1 MKTEVNSEISSRI
14 DRILSSFKNGNN
26 HQDVF
31 SLFVENFKSSFGFT
45 TASISNFNKF
55 YFNFT
60 PMCTY
65 GKIDQEEMEKI
76 YSLINNDVRSLNNVD
91 GENFISKVL
100 SVNEQENI
108 YLMLHPVQLRNEIK
122 ALFIFLNDKPCDLS
136 EDEKCIFQITSKY
149 CVNVLYELEL
159 ENKIVTQKENAEK
172 EITER
177 TLRIGESLR
186 QLKEMQDHL
195 LVGIF
200 LVDKKNGLIADVN
213 LMAQKIIGLPKEEI
227 IFRKRS
233 DFFLFEESLESFHD
247 LRIVTEGLLQTGD
260 GRIISIIRKTSEVKM
275 NGGSYLLENFI
286 DISDRK
292 LMEQELQR
300 AHDDLEK
307 RVEERT
313 KQLSQTNLELHNQI
327 KERIKSEEERMKLYW
342 AVHQS
347 PTMIIITNTLG
358 EIEYVNPSFVNITGY
373 TLEEVIGKNPR
384 FLKSGE
390 VPASKYEKLWKTI
403 TGGNDWKYEFRNKK
417 KNGERYWVATTI
429 SPVKTQDGKIT
440 NFLAVQEDITERK
453 SAEGELI
460 IAKERAETSA
470 QFKTKLLANLSHE
483 FRTPLIS
490 IIGFTDFLK
499 EELKDVDNI
508 NLVKEINLSGKR
520 LLNTL
525 SSVLLLSQLESSDEN
540 IKLIPIDI
548 SEKIEELLPQHIM
561 AADMKKLK
569 LHYIKHENPLIVLIE
584 EVMFKQMLDSIIEN
598 AIKYTNNGSITIST
612 SIERNR
618 RCVIKVEDTGIGI
631 SDEEKDFIFEA
642 FRQASEGYSRNYDGC
657 GLGLTLAK
665 KIAETMFGDIT
676 VESTPSVGS
685 AFSIKLPLYKI

>member
-1 MKTEVNSEISSRI
+1 MFT
-14 DRILSSFKNGNN
+14 DGN
-26 HQDVF
+26 
-31 SLFVENFKSSFGFT
+31 
-45 TASISNFNKF
+45 I
-55 YFNFT
+55 T
-60 PMCTY
+60 PYET
-65 GKIDQEEMEKI
+65 EKI
-76 YSLINNDVRSLNNVD
+76 YSLINNEEGSLKIFA
-91 GENFISKVL
+91 GKNFIDKVL
-100 SVNEQENI
+100 SLDGLKNI
-108 YLMLHPVQLRNEIK
+108 YLMLYPVQLRNGMK
-122 ALFIFLNDKPCDLS
+122 TVFIFLNDKPFDVN
-136 EDEKCIFQITSKY
+136 EDEKCVFKITSRY
-149 CVNVLYELEL
+149 FVGLLNELEL
-159 ENKIVTQKENAEK
+159 ENKIETLKERAEK
-172 EITER
+172 EIAER

-227 IFRKRS
+227 IYRKRS

-247 LRIVTEGLLQTGD
+247 LHIDTEGLLQTGD
-260 GRIISIIRKTSEVKM
+260 GRIISIIRKTSEVEM
-275 NGGSYLLENFI
+275 NGGAYLLDNFI

-313 KQLSQTNLELHNQI
+313 KQLSKTNLELHNQI

-347 PTMIIITNTLG
+347 PTMIIITNIQG

-403 TGGNDWKYEFRNKK
+403 TSGNDWKYEFRNKK

-460 IAKERAETSA
+460 IAKDRAETSA

-499 EELKDVDNI
+499 DDLKNEDHID
-508 NLVKEINLSGKR
+508 LVKEINLSGKR

-525 SSVLLLSQLESSDEN
+525 SSVLLLSQLESFDEN
-540 IKLIPIDI
+540 IKMIPIDV

-561 AADMKKLK
+561 AANMKKLK
-569 LHYIKHENPLIVLIE
+569 LNFIKHESPVIVLIE
-584 EVMFKQMLDSIIEN
+584 EVMFKQMLDNIIDN
-598 AIKYTNNGSITIST
+598 AIKYTNYGSVTIST
-612 SIERNR
+612 SIERKR
-618 RCVIKVEDTGIGI
+618 RCVIKIEDTGIGI
-631 SDEEKDFIFEA
+631 SDEEKEYIFEA

-685 AFSIKLPLYKI
+685 AFIIKLPLYRN